1 MSTLRIRYFTDE
13 ERSEGDGKVIGLL
26 EKVVSSFFSQ
36 FLARGIE
43 LQLEVPECEVENAF
57 PAGALTLWFPEAGIA
72 EERLFF
78 EETRAR
84 EVIADAE
91 MESELRAVFQR
102 FLLSV
107 GVSDASSGC
116 RPEG

>member
-13 ERSEGDGKVIGLL
+13 ERNENDGEVIGLL

-36 FLARGIE
+36 YLARGIE
-43 LQLEVPECEVENAF
+43 LQLEFPECEGENAF
-57 PAGALTLWFPEAGIA
+57 PAGSLTLWFPEAGIT

-78 EETRAR
+78 EETGAR
-84 EVIADAE
+84 EVTAGAE
-91 MESELRAVFQR
+91 MESELRTVFQR

-107 GVSDASSGC
+107 GVSDASAGC

>member
-13 ERSEGDGKVIGLL
+13 ERNENDGEVIELL
-26 EKVVSSFFSQ
+26 EKVISSFFSQ
-36 FLARGIE
+36 YLARGIE
-43 LQLEVPECEVENAF
+43 LQLEFPKHEGENVF
-57 PAGALTLWFPEAGIA
+57 PAGSLTLCFPEAGIT

-78 EETRAR
+78 EETGAR
-84 EVIADAE
+84 EVSAGSE
-91 MESELRAVFQR
+91 MESDLRAVFQR

-107 GVSDASSGC
+107 EASDASAGC